1 MRIIETLIK
10 RTIKEDQKIAISS
23 LPDFQAVSKSIK
35 SSQKN
40 GVKIKIQESGEF
52 LTIPKKAL
60 TFLTAIIQNM
70 AEGKSISIVPSD
82 SELSTQQAADMINVS
97 RPHLIKLLESKQ
109 IPFKKVGSH
118 RRVLLM
124 DIMEYQDQIVKQ
136 RENQLDFLSN
146 QAQDLNLGY

>member
-1 MRIIETLIK
+1 METLIK
-10 RTIKEDQKIAISS
+10 RTNKEDQKIAISS
-23 LPDFQAVSKSIK
+23 LPDFQAVSKRIK

-70 AEGKSISIVPSD
+70 AEGKTVSIVPSD

-136 RENQLDFLSN
+136 REDQLDFLSN
-146 QAQDLNLGY
+146 QAQDLNFGYN

>member
-1 MRIIETLIK
+1 
-10 RTIKEDQKIAISS
+10 
-23 LPDFQAVSKSIK
+23 
-35 SSQKN
+35 
-40 GVKIKIQESGEF
+40 
-52 LTIPKKAL
+52 
-60 TFLTAIIQNM
+60 M
-70 AEGKSISIVPSD
+70 AEGKTVSIVQSD

-136 RENQLDFLSN
+136 REDQLDFLSN

>member
-1 MRIIETLIK
+1 
-10 RTIKEDQKIAISS
+10 
-23 LPDFQAVSKSIK
+23 
-35 SSQKN
+35 
-40 GVKIKIQESGEF
+40 
-52 LTIPKKAL
+52 
-60 TFLTAIIQNM
+60 M
-70 AEGKSISIVPSD
+70 AEGKTVSIVQSD

-136 RENQLDFLSN
+136 REDQLDFLFN

>member
-1 MRIIETLIK
+1 
-10 RTIKEDQKIAISS
+10 
-23 LPDFQAVSKSIK
+23 
-35 SSQKN
+35 
-40 GVKIKIQESGEF
+40 
-52 LTIPKKAL
+52 
-60 TFLTAIIQNM
+60 M
-70 AEGKSISIVPSD
+70 AEGKTVSIGPSD

-136 RENQLDFLSN
+136 REDQLDFLSN